1 MYKVTVNAATLV
13 QCDPALGQGGYPT
26 RAGQIIPS
34 AEREFRVA
42 IGHLLLL
49 SLLAQYPFPI
59 FVGSSP
65 LLLMVKSPA
74 SGAQE
79 SGSNPS
85 SAS

>member
-13 QCDPALGQGGYPT
+13 QCDPALGHSGWTDNSLCRARVQGGYWT
-26 RAGQIIPS
+26 SLVIIS
-34 AEREFRVA
+34 ISSVSISR
-42 IGHLLLL
+42 
-49 SLLAQYPFPI
+49 